1 MRLIGVVIIAAIA
14 IGLAG
19 CQVSKPYVTK
29 VDRID
34 QNVDGG
40 NRGYL
45 MGTPPPVQD
54 RGELKRPFMNVDIDF
69 PVISGE
75 KTRETRVVKNG
86 AADTRNET
94 DADIRHETTAREEQV
109 K

>member
-1 MRLIGVVIIAAIA
+1 MRLAGVVIIAVLVA
-14 IGLAG
+14 GLAG

-29 VDRID
+29 VDRVD

-45 MGTPPPVQD
+45 IGTPPPAQD

-75 KTRETRVVKNG
+75 KTPETMIVRHNG
-86 AADTRNET
+86 AAAGTGSG
-94 DADIRHETTAREEQV
+94 TTARDEQV